1 MAQHEAAGEM
11 MGLLFMS
18 RDVAHREHLKT
29 RSYAAHKALGK
40 FYDEIIDLA
49 DSFAE
54 AYQGKYTKSL
64 DIPLLD
70 NKSEGDIADTLE
82 SHVNWISEHRSEI
95 CPKTETAIHNIIDEI
110 VGLYYSTLYKLRFL
124 S

>member
-1 MAQHEAAGEM
+1 MSQHEAAGEM

-29 RSYAAHKALGK
+29 RSYAAHQALGT
-40 FYDEIIDLA
+40 FYDEVIDLA
-49 DSFAE
+49 DKFAE
-54 AYQGKYTKSL
+54 AYQGKYTML
-64 DIPLLD
+64 LEIPLID
-70 NKSEGDIADTLE
+70 DTMKGEIAEVLE
-82 SHVNWISEHRSEI
+82 SHVNWINENRANV